1 VSTTT
6 PLGLERKLNYDLP
19 RQGLPAL
26 LYGVRFRRCRNDTH
40 NLRVGIMNRLEAEK
54 VSAAIRV
61 YVEARLAAFIADN
74 PKADATARL
83 AFERLEDALVAASR
97 HG

>member
-1 VSTTT
+1 
-6 PLGLERKLNYDLP
+6 
-19 RQGLPAL
+19 
-26 LYGVRFRRCRNDTH
+26 
-40 NLRVGIMNRLEAEK
+40 MNRLEAEK